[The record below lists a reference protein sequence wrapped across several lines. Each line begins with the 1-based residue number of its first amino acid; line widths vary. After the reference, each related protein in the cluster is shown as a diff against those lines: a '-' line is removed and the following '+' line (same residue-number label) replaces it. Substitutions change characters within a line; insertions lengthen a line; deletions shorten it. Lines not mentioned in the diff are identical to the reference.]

1 MAETNKIKLSDL
13 LGTCLEFK
21 QKPTVENEK
30 KIHTLISQ
38 FQIATYIPLKQ
49 KEIILI
55 IILNNCTTK
64 DLDAVTTEMN
74 LVVAKT
80 IYGMLSYVVNLEND
94 LEFAA
99 FDAGAIDLLYEME
112 IIDNVLKFCSADYN
126 RLEKMIEET
135 MNFSNLVRLANLA
148 NLMAPE
154 NIDKFTQ
161 TILDMKTELTPERLD
176 NLKSLASSGSPE
188 WAALKETVVDEVLG
202 RVMDKEFN
210 DIEKVDIKRK
220 KIVKKKNNNSADTS
234 EAESEEENLEKEAS
248 DENTNKLVA

>member
-21 QKPTVENEK
+21 QNPTGENEK
-30 KIHTLISQ
+30 KIQTLISQ
-38 FQIATYIPLKQ
+38 FQIATYLPLKQ
-49 KEIILI
+49 KEIILV
-55 IILNNCTTK
+55 IILNNCTTR

-80 IYGMLSYVVNLEND
+80 IYGVLSYIVNLEND

-99 FDAGAIDLLYEME
+99 FDAGAIDLLFEME
-112 IIDNVLKFCSADYN
+112 VIDNVLKFCSADYN

-161 TILDMKTELTPERLD
+161 TIQDMKTELTPERLD
-176 NLKSLASSGSPE
+176 TLKSLASSGSPE

-210 DIEKVDIKRK
+210 DIEKENIKRK
-220 KIVKKKNNNSADTS
+220 KIIKKVKKDLEEVPETESKEESS
-234 EAESEEENLEKEAS
+234 ENETSEEE
-248 DENTNKLVA
+248 TNKLVA